1 MDLYPSESERALA
14 DAVAQVAARRGGLAA
29 RREGLAAGELASREE
44 WQAFGEVGVFSLGLP
59 ADAGGADCPI
69 VEESL
74 VFEQLGRAFAPLGF
88 VASVLA
94 ARIAYAAGDADLC
107 AKLADGSAVATLGL
121 CRSPLRDSA
130 EATVDVLDFELA
142 DYVLVA
148 DSSAV
153 ELVAADA
160 CVVRDSV
167 AGVDPLSSLTTVTVD
182 GDAVEQGATSAKL
195 HALGTLLAAAQMAGV
210 AELARDSAVL
220 YAKERVQFGRP
231 IGSNQAVKHP
241 CADMAVRCL
250 AVTSQVRYASVAL
263 RDRHPDWLFQT
274 TAAKRLG
281 GIAAIRNSRAALQI
295 HGGMGFTWDG
305 PSHLLVSRAHL
316 LDRAFGS
323 RTEQQH
329 VLANSHASADP
340 GAVVA

>member
-1 MDLYPSESERALA
+1 MDLYPSDSERELA
-14 DAVAQVAARRGGLAA
+14 DAVSEVAARRGGLAA
-29 RREGLAAGELASREE
+29 RRERLGAGELANREE
-44 WQAFGEVGVFSLGLP
+44 WLAFGAMGVFSLGLP
-59 ADAGGADCPI
+59 AAAGGADCPI

-74 VFEQLGRAFAPLGF
+74 VFERLGRAFAPLGF

-94 ARIAYAAGDADLC
+94 TRIAHAAGDGHLC
-107 AKLADGSAVATLGL
+107 AKLAEGSAVAALGVS
-121 CRSPLRDSA
+121 RSPLSGPGDL
-130 EATVDVLDFELA
+130 TVDVLDFEVA
-142 DYVLVA
+142 DHVLVA
-148 DSSAV
+148 DSSGVA
-153 ELVAADA
+153 LVAADA
-160 CVVRDSV
+160 CVVRDAAS
-167 AGVDPLSSLTTVTVD
+167 GLDPLSSLTTVTVD
-182 GDAVEQGATSAKL
+182 REAVAGGESSAEL
-195 HALGTLLAAAQMAGV
+195 HALGTLLAAAQLAGV

-295 HGGMGFTWDG
+295 HGGMGFSWDG
-305 PSHLLVSRAHL
+305 PSHLLVTRAHL
-316 LDRAFGS
+316 LDQSFGS
-323 RTEQQH
+323 RAEQQQI
-329 VLANSHASADP
+329 LAASCAAADP
-340 GAVVA
+340 GVVVA